1 MRALIR
7 RYRLI
12 PYGILAVWLVLAL
25 DALTSRVR
33 CGAAAARAGTFAAL
47 AGVVFLSH
55 RDVNVR
61 RDDTWARDY
70 ATAVLESLDKGAVL
84 FVHGGYDTFSLGYT
98 NSVEGLRPD
107 VTLY

>member
-1 MRALIR
+1 MRAAIR
-7 RYRLI
+7 RYPLI
-12 PYGILAVWLVLAL
+12 AYGILAVWLVLAL

-47 AGVVFLSH
+47 AVVVVLSH

-70 ATAVLESLDKGAVL
+70 ATAVLESLDKGADL
-84 FVHGGYDTFSLGYT
+84 FVHADHDPFPIGAINRAAG
-98 NSVEGLRPD
+98 
-107 VTLY
+107 